1 MTYFQP
7 KTEGLLSQTLAN
19 EAVVVAADEVAAD
32 AAVVVVVVVDDD
44 ADVVVVVAAA
54 EVAAAAVV
62 EVVVVVSLDSLAFL
76 GLHQLALLKLA
87 KSRDSEEKVHSVLW
101 TMLVKPELMS
111 QVQQHV
117 QQHVQRKHYLHH
129 SVAIAVS
136 H

>member
-1 MTYFQP
+1 MAYFQP

-19 EAVVVAADEVAAD
+19 EAVVAAADEFAAD
-32 AAVVVVVVVDDD
+32 AAVVVVDDD